1 MVVGE
6 DKVRTKIEGEKI
18 RRNRAL
24 EENALRI
31 YMNNIE
37 LITFEIVI
45 VYFLD
50 RPRFELF
57 SSMREGKGNNL
68 YYL

>member
-6 DKVRTKIEGEKI
+6 DKVRTEIEREKI

-50 RPRFELF
+50 
-57 SSMREGKGNNL
+57 M
-68 YYL
+68 